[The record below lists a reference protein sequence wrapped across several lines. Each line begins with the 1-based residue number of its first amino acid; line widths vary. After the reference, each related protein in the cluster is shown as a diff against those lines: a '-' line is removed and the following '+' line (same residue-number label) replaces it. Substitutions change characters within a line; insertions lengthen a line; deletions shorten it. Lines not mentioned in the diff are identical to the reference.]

1 MEDVMIRNMIHG
13 LCMALADSVPG
24 VSGGTIAFILGFYDN
39 FIGSIHDLVFG
50 RMEEKKKA
58 LLYLIK
64 LGIGWVIGMALA
76 VLALSALFSSHIYMV
91 SSLFIGFVIGAIPL
105 IAREEKDSMRQ
116 LGKGIPFLVL
126 GILLVAGITY
136 MNGHSASSS
145 MDLSVFDWGLGVR
158 LFFIGMIAICAMF
171 LPGISGS
178 TLLLIFGAYIP
189 VISALK
195 EVLHL
200 NLRYVPL
207 LIFFGLGVIAGALSI
222 VKLIQ
227 YCLEHFRPQTI
238 YCILGMMAGSLYAIV
253 MGPTTLETALP
264 PLSFGTFHILACVLG
279 LALVLGLQLLKEKTE
294 NS

>member
-207 LIFFGLGVIAGALSI
+207 LIFFGLGVIAGAL
-222 VKLIQ
+222 
-227 YCLEHFRPQTI
+227 
-238 YCILGMMAGSLYAIV
+238 YAIV